1 METRMIPPLAL
12 AYIGDSVYELYIR
25 EKLLLS
31 GVTNVHLLHGKA
43 VGYVKAKA
51 QAEGLRRIMDILTE
65 EELNIVKRGRNAKSY
80 TIPKNADVQDYR
92 HATGLE
98 ALIGYLY
105 LKGDTDRLMFLM
117 EQLVSKI
124 DNEKRE
130 SDIDG
135 G

>member
-31 GVTNVHLLHGKA
+31 GVTNVRQLHGKA

-65 EELNIVKRGRNAKSY
+65 EELNVVKRGRNAKSY
-80 TIPKNADVQDYR
+80 TVPKNADVQDYR

-117 EQLVSKI
+117 EQLISNI
-124 DNEKRE
+124 DDEKKGE
-130 SDIDG
+130 
-135 G
+135 